1 MRFILPILMITLFAL
16 SFGDSDDYDKR
27 CDCKHFKK
35 VEGLFDFCK
44 ALSKENI
51 LKNVVTGYL
60 ITVKN
65 AKEICK
71 NSVKSKTDKN
81 NCENLVNKFKDCPG
95 FKPKPQQ
102 TKTDS
107 KNSKNSKNSRSS

>member
-27 CDCKHFKK
+27 CDCKHIKK
-35 VEGLFDFCK
+35 VEGLFEFCK
-44 ALSKENI
+44 ALSIKDI

-60 ITVKN
+60 ITVEN
-65 AKEICK
+65 AKKICK
-71 NSVKSKTDKN
+71 NSVKSKIDKK
-81 NCENLVNKFKDCPG
+81 NCENLVNKFKDCRG

-102 TKTDS
+102 TKID
-107 KNSKNSKNSRSS
+107 SKNSKNSRSS

>member
-27 CDCKHFKK
+27 CDCKHIKK
-35 VEGLFDFCK
+35 VKDLFGFCK
-44 ALSKENI
+44 ALSTAPTGNI
-51 LKNVVTGYL
+51 LKDVVTGYL
-60 ITVKN
+60 ITVEN

-71 NSVKSKTDKN
+71 NSVKSKKDKN

-95 FKPKPQQ
+95 FKPKSQQ
-102 TKTDS
+102 KKTDS
-107 KNSKNSKNSRSS
+107 KNSKNSRSS

>member
-27 CDCKHFKK
+27 CDCKQIKNVK
-35 VEGLFDFCK
+35 GLFEFCK
-44 ALSKENI
+44 ALSTEDI

-60 ITVKN
+60 ISVEN

-71 NSVKSKTDKN
+71 NSVKSRTDKK
-81 NCENLVNKFKDCPG
+81 NCENLVNKFKDCRG
-95 FKPKPQQ
+95 FKPKPQRP
-102 TKTDS
+102 KTDS
-107 KNSKNSKNSRSS
+107 KNSKNSRSY

>member
-27 CDCKHFKK
+27 CDCKHIKK
-35 VEGLFDFCK
+35 VEGLFGFCK
-44 ALSKENI
+44 ALSTPTQNI
-51 LKNVVTGYL
+51 LNNVVNGYL

-71 NSVKSKTDKN
+71 NSVKSRTDKK
-81 NCENLVNKFKDCPG
+81 NCENLVNKFKDCRG
-95 FKPKPQQ
+95 FKPKPQRP
-102 TKTDS
+102 KTDS
-107 KNSKNSKNSRSS
+107 KNSKNSRSY